1 MCVCNPSKISVGYG
15 GPTVESS
22 RIDRIVVSRST
33 RQVQEEGNPSC
44 LHFHQGE
51 SLLELGTVVTRE
63 ELDAA

>member
-1 MCVCNPSKISVGYG
+1 MCVWNPLNFSVGYG

-22 RIDRIVVSRST
+22 RIDRIVAGRST
-33 RQVQEEGNPSC
+33 QQVQEEGIPSC
-44 LHFHQGE
+44 LPFHQGE